1 MRLNYAIASALRVAL
16 AASLLQPTLPGRSIA
31 QAPTPDTTHVPSYR
45 LRLLGLFDQTTGEPI
60 EGAEIFD
67 VGSGWSA
74 KTTATGTV
82 SLVFLP
88 DGGGLVRIRK
98 VGYAPLF
105 TKIAISPADTAPI
118 TLLLAQVTEL
128 PAVITK
134 DSARHFVSGNL
145 NGFEERARLK
155 VAGYFITDTLL
166 RKSENRTMANLIRS
180 QFPGVGRLLKEGA
193 FSATTIGCD
202 VLLDGVPA
210 SFAGAPARTGR
221 GSVRTPPQ
229 LFNLNSIQIS
239 ELQGV
244 GFYPRG
250 GLVPAEFG
258 RTNGRG
264 LPTDA
269 VDPRGVKP
277 SR

>member
-16 AASLLQPTLPGRSIA
+16 AASLFPPTLPGRSIA
-31 QAPTPDTTHVPSYR
+31 QTSTRDTTHVPSYR
-45 LRLLGLFDQTTGEPI
+45 LRVLGLFDQTTGEPI

-134 DSARHFVSGNL
+134 DSARHFRFRQ
-145 NGFEERARLK
+145 FERIRGASSAQGGGLLHHRHAASQVGESHDGESHSVAVPRRRPASQGGRVLRHDHRLRCLAGWRAREFCRRPGAYGSWQRADPAAIVQLELDSDLR
-155 VAGYFITDTLL
+155 VAGSRVL
-166 RKSENRTMANLIRS
+166 SERRIGSSGVRANERS
-180 QFPGVGRLLKEGA
+180 GTA
-193 FSATTIGCD
+193 
-202 VLLDGVPA
+202 
-210 SFAGAPARTGR
+210 
-221 GSVRTPPQ
+221 
-229 LFNLNSIQIS
+229 
-239 ELQGV
+239 
-244 GFYPRG
+244 Y
-250 GLVPAEFG
+250 
-258 RTNGRG
+258 
-264 LPTDA
+264 
-269 VDPRGVKP
+269 
-277 SR
+277 